1 MKMKRLSVFVFILWM
16 AGLSVACARPKPTES
31 SDLIR
36 PGDVVGDFQVI
47 QGEEGNFKYGFQ
59 LDCSEEQSG
68 QKTNLS
74 CKPTVGN
81 VVNITTG
88 IYDDTNSGKLDEDW
102 SNFNYQLFIE
112 GRPVDLQAFGTVE
125 YTHPIVGV
133 IRFWNV
139 ALSTNTPGVIKVNDS
154 GVTGDSAF
162 ENNSTYTFT
171 SP

>member
-1 MKMKRLSVFVFILWM
+1 MKRLAVLVFILWM
-16 AGLSVACARPKPTES
+16 AGFLAACTRPKPTES

-36 PGDVVGDFQVI
+36 PGDMVGDFQVI

-59 LDCSEEQSG
+59 LDCSEEPSG
-68 QKTNLS
+68 QKTNATCNS
-74 CKPTVGN
+74 AAGE
-81 VVNITTG
+81 VVNVTTG

-125 YTHPIVGV
+125 YTHPVVGV

-139 ALSTNTPGVIKVNDS
+139 AISSTKPGELNVNDS
-154 GVTGDSAF
+154 GVAGGDAF
-162 ENNSTYTFT
+162 ESTTKFTFT